1 MLMTIALLAMA
12 TPSSLFVR
20 SFSVSDTQLISS
32 YHTSTCLRMSST
44 PFNHARRKNIR
55 LPLLVDIND
64 DDDGQPLYDV
74 PLPNYHLP
82 PELTT
87 ASLYELKLDIPLH
100 RSVIQDAIGI
110 SSAKSS
116 SDDSSCSYGHLV
128 YKREDSIDLVG
139 SIGCVSEI
147 LIGAPASSSA
157 QNANER
163 KLALQRE
170 DSGPLFVLARGSYRF
185 RVKEII
191 SSIPYPT
198 AIVEE
203 VFDEK
208 LMDRNI
214 DNKSY
219 ADDHDDD
226 NDAYNT
232 LSSKELV
239 KQILQCLGK
248 LLKDQVE
255 ATATPLSPLEQSILE
270 NAPSLTPMAQ
280 ARQRKFDAEERLAV
294 FQTFTISLLDLAP
307 DETDRIYTVAMMAG
321 ELANLSSNVRVQ
333 MLVMT
338 DGVARLR
345 LVLRELSTILS
356 MDSARRITKSL
367 SLGGDANDG
376 LNVKSL
382 QVAEETQKQ
391 LQVGTPKL
399 PPWASQ
405 IKKGVKVEYW
415 WDDKEGWCLGTVC
428 DDPIKIMDEMI
439 VTVKFDADGS
449 VHKLPLRG
457 DDKARWRPPKGN
469 TGTYD

>member
-1 MLMTIALLAMA
+1 MTELMTIAVLLVMA

-20 SFSVSDTQLISS
+20 SFSA
-32 YHTSTCLRMSST
+32 MSST
-44 PFNHARRKNIR
+44 PFNYARRNIR
-55 LPLLVDIND
+55 LPLLVDIRND
-64 DDDGQPLYDV
+64 DDDDGRDGQLLYDV

-100 RSVIQDAIGI
+100 RSVIQDAIVI
-110 SSAKSS
+110 SSAKTSS
-116 SDDSSCSYGHLV
+116 NDSCSYGHLV
-128 YKREDSIDLVG
+128 YKHEDSIDLVG
-139 SIGCVSEI
+139 SIGCASEI
-147 LIGAPASSSA
+147 LIGAPVSA

-163 KLALQRE
+163 RLALQRE

-185 RVKEII
+185 RVKEIV

-214 DNKSY
+214 DSKH
-219 ADDHDDD
+219 ADGDD

-255 ATATPLSPLEQSILE
+255 ATTTPLSPLEQSILE
-270 NAPSLTPMAQ
+270 DAPSSTPMIQ
-280 ARQRKFDAEERLAV
+280 ARQRRFDAEERYAV
-294 FQTFTISLLDLAP
+294 LQTFITSLLDLAP
-307 DETDRIYTVAMMAG
+307 DERDRIYAVAMMAG

-338 DGVARLR
+338 DGVARMR
-345 LVLRELSTILS
+345 LVLRELSTMLS
-356 MDSARRITKSL
+356 MGSARRITKSL
-367 SLGGDANDG
+367 SLGCGADS
-376 LNVKSL
+376 LNFKSL
-382 QVAEETQKQ
+382 QVAEESQKQ

-399 PPWASQ
+399 PQWASQ
-405 IKKGVKVEYW
+405 IKKGVMVEYW

-439 VTVKFDADGS
+439 VTVKFVVDGS
-449 VHKLPLRG
+449 IHKLPLRG

-469 TGTYD
+469 TGSYDYLIADN